1 MSWVMMQ
8 KKDSLLTLDF
18 LNKDTYSTVARHCCG
33 SKYITKIGARLNRQ
47 DLEIQH
53 ANEVTDLL
61 RPVAY
66 FFAFLYFFL
75 TLAHFLLLQ
84 ETFKWILCTSALL
97 TTIVSI
103 VIGLNASKI
112 SPARHSLI
120 ILLLMLIA
128 SSNSLLHLWFS
139 QVPEQTTN
147 IFVTI
152 IASGI
157 VLSNRSHWT
166 ASILFNWLGWIS
178 VNITLEMA
186 LAQHFF
192 FAMAMSTLLSWFAHL
207 ARKKLVEKQLAL
219 ELERDLAIQHEQQ
232 AKAATEAKS
241 AFLANMSH
249 EIRTPMN
256 GVIGMIELVSRSK
269 LDEEQKD
276 FIATAKRSAESL
288 MIIINDILDFSKI
301 EAGELT
307 IENVDFD
314 LERLFA
320 ELIHDLQFQANKK
333 GLKLELLKQYC
344 QQNKVLGDPHRITQV
359 LNNLISNAIKF
370 TQSGNIMVEYALVTI
385 DPLLRLNV
393 VVTDTGIGVSDA
405 ALPHLFDS
413 FSQADMSTTKN
424 FGGTG
429 LGLAITKQLCELMG
443 GGVTAQSKLGKG
455 SAFQFSVMLA
465 FPDPKVTQEEVPRIS
480 QSSTN
485 FANLR
490 VLLVE
495 DNLINQEVMLAILE
509 SLDIKVD
516 VANDGLEALKMLT
529 DSQSAIFDLI
539 LMDCQMPNLD
549 GYEAT
554 RRIRAGDAGDVFSKI
569 PIAALTANTMNSERE
584 KCLAVGMNEY
594 LTKPIDIEALQLMLA
609 KYQPAGI

>member
-1 MSWVMMQ
+1 
-8 KKDSLLTLDF
+8 
-18 LNKDTYSTVARHCCG
+18 LNPQG
-33 SKYITKIGARLNRQ
+33 P
-47 DLEIQH
+47 EIQQV
-53 ANEVTDLL
+53 NEEMLLL

-66 FFAFLYFFL
+66 FFALLYFFL
-75 TLAHFLLLQ
+75 TLAHFFLLQ

-97 TTIVSI
+97 TTIVSV

-112 SPARHSLI
+112 SAARHSLI
-120 ILLLMLIA
+120 VLILMLIA

-139 QVPEQTTN
+139 QAPEHTTN
-147 IFVTI
+147 IFVTV

-166 ASILFNWLGWIS
+166 ASILFNWIGWMT
-178 VNITLEMA
+178 VNFALDMA

-207 ARKKLVEKQLAL
+207 TRKKLEEKQLAL
-219 ELERDLAIQHEQQ
+219 QRERDLAIQHEQE

-256 GVIGMIELVSRSK
+256 GVIGMIEVVSRSK
-269 LDEEQKD
+269 LDEEQQD

-307 IENVDFD
+307 IESVAFD
-314 LERLFA
+314 LKQLFT

-333 GLKLELLKQYC
+333 GLMLELRKQYY
-344 QQNKVLGDPHRITQV
+344 QQDKVVGDPHRITQV

-370 TQSGNIMVEYALVTI
+370 THSGTIIVEYDLVTV
-385 DPLLRLNV
+385 DPLLSLNV

-413 FSQADMSTTKN
+413 FSQADMSTTRN

-443 GGVTAQSKLGKG
+443 GGITAQSKLGKG
-455 SAFQFSVMLA
+455 STFQFSVRLA
-465 FPDPKVTQEEVPRIS
+465 FPDPIATQEDMPGVTQS
-480 QSSTN
+480 NLN
-485 FANLR
+485 FSNMR

-495 DNLINQEVMLAILE
+495 DNLINQEVMVAILE
-509 SLDIKVD
+509 SLDINVD
-516 VANDGLEALKMLT
+516 VANDGLEALKVLT
-529 DSQSAIFDLI
+529 ESQSAIFDLI

-554 RRIRAGDAGDVFSKI
+554 RRIRAGDTGNVFSKI

-594 LTKPIDIEALQLMLA
+594 LTKPINTEALKLMLT
-609 KYQPAGI
+609 KYQPT